1 MATHYLIKKEHAFLT
16 QKLNLFYLQK
26 NSRSLLFR
34 KFPSES
40 LNPSR
45 SFLKAFVIFT
55 SYPYSVLHFF
65 YLYLFPGILEF
76 WCLVTVTFK
85 FTVLHNN
92 IYRKK
97 TWKLVN
103 LNDIRKDH
111 KEFLSQHRK
120 TSNFFNNFFS
130 NIIKNLEELEYYFRK
145 SLYQRI

>member
-1 MATHYLIKKEHAFLT
+1 MATHYLIKKKTHAFRT
-16 QKLNLFYLQK
+16 QQLNIFYLLK
-26 NSRSLLFR
+26 DLRSPLF
-34 KFPSES
+34 SN

-45 SFLKAFVIFT
+45 SFFLNVLLYLLHVLILSDIYIF
-55 SYPYSVLHFF
+55 
-65 YLYLFPGILEF
+65 YLFPGILEF

-111 KEFLSQHRK
+111 KEFLSQQRK

-130 NIIKNLEELEYYFRK
+130 NIIKNLKELEYYFRK